1 MVYKKFSALSGWCC
15 CRSRLKPA
23 KIKHNREVC
32 KTFSQFYCGIFSRTK
47 LFVKNIT
54 IIFEAE
60 SKIPENMFGFQQY
73 LGFLL
78 FLTIATIGFWL
89 MMFLVSFVFYW
100 VTGATVELIKERKAM
115 RNE

>member
-1 MVYKKFSALSGWCC
+1 MVYKRFVALSGWCC

-23 KIKHNREVC
+23 KIKNNREVN
-32 KTFSQFYCGIFSRTK
+32 KTFFQFYCEFFNGQVLVVI
-47 LFVKNIT
+47 NINT
-54 IIFEAE
+54 IFEAE